1 MTSKKKKANLEQAVN
16 SHITPKEEIKNLEK
30 EILSQTKDK
39 FENIKPIIEDI
50 LKRNIGLSISE
61 LNNDITTK
69 LHENP
74 LINYNLNTNLK
85 LKDAKKEFKKE
96 FIKRVL
102 SMNYG
107 NISEVAKQ
115 IDVNRKTIHRLVEDY
130 EIKNIRSFME
140 KPYSIKERAIGQVIE
155 NVLEGYKEFIHP
167 NKLEDIYGNIPSMT
181 EDLIQTIPIKELT
194 LEEAEEIF
202 EKKFM
207 TKVLNPNE
215 ILESRVRNNL
225 SSFWQF
231 KNL

>member
-1 MTSKKKKANLEQAVN
+1 MLRVTTVRRFQWNTN
-16 SHITPKEEIKNLEK
+16 GHNHR

-140 KPYSIKERAIGQVIE
+140 KSYSIKERAIGQVIE
-155 NVLEGYKEFIHP
+155 DVQEGYKEFIHP

-207 TKVLNPNE
+207 TKVLN
-215 ILESRVRNNL
+215 LENHNL
-225 SSFWQF
+225 KKTADHLGIRYETLLRKIKKLQI
-231 KNL
+231 K